1 MSNVYAYPHE
11 EGLYINMTNRCT
23 FHCVFCLR
31 DSRKAFEGHELW
43 LDREP
48 TAEETLEAIAAALA
62 QKNYKEIVFC
72 GFGEPTMRLDALL
85 AVARGIK
92 ERWNLPV
99 RLNTNGQGSLVA
111 GRDIAPDLKGL
122 VDTVSISLNAP
133 TAKEY
138 AAVSRPAHGEAAYR
152 AMLDFASACKAQGID
167 VVMTVVDSIGTE
179 QVERSRKVAEGLGVR
194 FRVREYIPEEKQ

>member
-1 MSNVYAYPHE
+1 MSNVYAYPHGA
-11 EGLYINMTNRCT
+11 GLYLNITNRCT
-23 FHCVFCLR
+23 FRCVFCLR
-31 DSRKAFEGHELW
+31 NSRKAFEGHELW

-48 TAEETLEAIAAALA
+48 TAEEVLKAVEHALA
-62 QKNYKEIVFC
+62 EREYTEIVFC
-72 GFGEPTMRLDALL
+72 GFGEPTMRLDTLL

-92 ERWNLPV
+92 QRRSLPV

-133 TAKEY
+133 TAEEY

-152 AMLDFASACKAQGID
+152 AMVDFAAASKAQGID
-167 VVMTVVDSIGTE
+167 VVMTVVDSIGSE
-179 QVERSRKVAEGLGVR
+179 QVERSRKVAEKLGVR
-194 FRVREYIPEEKQ
+194 FRVREYIPEE